1 MDLQTLFLLDG
12 ETLDREVSHLR
23 TAAPLHE
30 IAAATN
36 GHLVVSN
43 ATDQGIFAELLKKLF
58 THGPSQSLLFARSVK
73 PSQKVTVL
81 GRLKVV
87 KRPLEATITVTTSV
101 YNSADLKPHEIS
113 LIFKGSINTIT
124 TELTYTAGS
133 NFFSGTVKLEPQNFT
148 ISLKTSKAD
157 KDIHIRLWIPRTNEK
172 LKVGYADLENKPLPT
187 GPDIVNGAAARV
199 TIFGSA
205 HPVDLSVEIR
215 DCASKELK
223 LFDGKQRAEITQ
235 LGDGFFVPVFCTN
248 DSSPG
253 TSCAAGTQNKYD
265 IQASLQSPYSSRW
278 QRLCGKDAYR
288 LAISVGSQSGGALRR
303 TYSPAHL
310 RRGVVRSAP
319 PITSCNPRGPLA
331 IAYQLQASPTQ
342 GLPAHFQLTSSSG
355 LSEMRSFVCQRSQ
368 TDNSANCRQKDSNG
382 NFECIG
388 DRAPFYRGPTGA
400 IFDCSTHGHL
410 YYDIRENK
418 YLCKCDTGYTGVSCE
433 TGTCQEE
440 RTPLDEADSRYRTY
454 TVVVGV
460 GRKSYGSENKLL
472 ADAANVTL
480 PDQEPSTVWRY
491 QLILYCDN
499 GKVLPVYVGGSFKDF
514 CNAVKSK
521 PDQIVCESPV
531 ENPSFD
537 INSIYRAA
545 VTGLGRLVC
554 GMIVFYNELA
564 SQMKVDLE
572 KFIVMSRVYRQQLFV
587 YALDTTKTKMHPIP
601 YANFSAVRDAV
612 FITGGNILFG
622 DLDGDGN
629 VRKLGVSS
637 SVVLFCATSA
647 LYT

>member
-12 ETLDREVSHLR
+12 ETLDREVGHLR

-43 ATDQGIFAELLKKLF
+43 ATDQEVFAELLRKLF
-58 THGPSQSLLFARSVK
+58 AHGPSQSLLFARSVK
-73 PSQKVTVL
+73 PLKKVTVL

-101 YNSADLKPHEIS
+101 YNSADLQSHDIS
-113 LIFKGSINTIT
+113 LIFAGSIKTIT
-124 TELTYTAGS
+124 TKLTYTAGS
-133 NFFSGTVKLEPQNFT
+133 NFFSGTVKLEPQDFT
-148 ISLKTSKAD
+148 VSLKTPKAD
-157 KDIHIRLWIPRTNEK
+157 KDIHIRMWIPRTNEK

-187 GPDIVNGAAARV
+187 GPDTVNGAAARV
-199 TIFGSA
+199 TIFGSVPPA
-205 HPVDLSVEIR
+205 DLSVEIR

-223 LFDGKQRAEITQ
+223 LFDAEQLVEITPS
-235 LGDGFFVPVFCTN
+235 GDAFFVPLFCTN

-265 IQASLQSPYSSRW
+265 IQASLY
-278 QRLCGKDAYR
+278 
-288 LAISVGSQSGGALRR
+288 
-303 TYSPAHL
+303 
-310 RRGVVRSAP
+310 
-319 PITSCNPRGPLA
+319 
-331 IAYQLQASPTQ
+331 
-342 GLPAHFQLTSSSG
+342 PAHFQFTSSNG
-355 LSEMRSFVCQRSQ
+355 LSEMRSFVCQQSQ

-433 TGTCQEE
+433 TGTCEE
-440 RTPLDEADSRYRTY
+440 EITPPDEADTRYRTY

-460 GRKSYGSENKLL
+460 GRKSYGSEDKLL

-480 PDQEPSTVWRY
+480 PDEEPSTVWRY

-514 CNAVKSK
+514 SNAVKSK
-521 PDQIVCESPV
+521 PSQIVCESPV

-572 KFIVMSRVYRQQLFV
+572 KFIVMSRVYRQQV
-587 YALDTTKTKMHPIP
+587 
-601 YANFSAVRDAV
+601 SA
-612 FITGGNILFG
+612 F
-622 DLDGDGN
+622 
-629 VRKLGVSS
+629 
-637 SVVLFCATSA
+637 
-647 LYT
+647 YP